1 MRPLLFGTLG
11 ALLAASPAY
20 GTLIWVTPAVHD
32 CASATD
38 DTVRVDVMFNGTDQP
53 IDQAGLNII
62 YDSSRLTFIRAER
75 GDLVAAWPT
84 FSVIVAAPAS
94 IVAIGGTEI
103 PVHISGQFAKLV
115 FVDQCCGLPSPQT
128 ISVCPGSL
136 SFDLLGLPTACGDV
150 RCIPAAPGSL
160 TIESVAHTCSA
171 AEADTIEI
179 GVRVENAPQPIDAA
193 GVDIPFNSSLLEYVG
208 YRRGDLTQGWPFFD
222 AANVSSVIRVGGFTS
237 TPIPGGS
244 TGVFVTLRFVLSCCG
259 DVGTNSLLCAQVLVD
274 DFAPLTAGCG
284 QINCVALAT
293 RATSWGYIKSLYRQ

>member
-1 MRPLLFGTLG
+1 MRKGPLLSGALG
-11 ALLAASPAY
+11 ALLAATPAY
-20 GTLIWVTPAVHD
+20 GTLIWITPAVHD
-32 CASATD
+32 CAFATD

-53 IDQAGLNII
+53 IDQAGLNIT

-84 FSVIVAAPAS
+84 FSVIAAAPAS
-94 IVAIGGTEI
+94 IVASGAEI

-128 ISVCPGSL
+128 IPVCPGSL
-136 SFDLLGLPTACGDV
+136 SFDLLGASISCGEV
-150 RCIPAAPGSL
+150 RCIPGAPGSL
-160 TIESVAHTCSA
+160 TVESIAHTCSSA
-171 AEADTIEI
+171 ASDTIEV

-193 GVDIPFNSSLLEYVG
+193 GVDIPYNSSLLEYVG

-222 AANVSSVIRVGGFTS
+222 AARVASVIRVGGFTS

-244 TGVFVTLRFVLSCCG
+244 TGVFVTLRFVMSCCG
-259 DVGTNSLLCAQVLVD
+259 DTGTNSLMCAQALVD
-274 DFAPLTAGCG
+274 DFAGLTAGCG

-293 RATSWGYIKSLYRQ
+293 RPTSWGYIKSLYR